1 MDCFIKNQDGF
12 LYSQEVVDLQG
23 CKDINGFIL
32 TKASEYNLGLNIDPE
47 QVAIAFSW
55 GFGVVALFWFFG
67 YGVSVAQQS
76 IRNVR

>member
-1 MDCFIKNQDGF
+1 MDCAVKTEQNF
-12 LYSQEVVDLQG
+12 LYIEEVVDLQG

-55 GFGVVALFWFFG
+55 GFGIVTLFWFFG
-67 YGVSVAQQS
+67 YAVSVAQQS